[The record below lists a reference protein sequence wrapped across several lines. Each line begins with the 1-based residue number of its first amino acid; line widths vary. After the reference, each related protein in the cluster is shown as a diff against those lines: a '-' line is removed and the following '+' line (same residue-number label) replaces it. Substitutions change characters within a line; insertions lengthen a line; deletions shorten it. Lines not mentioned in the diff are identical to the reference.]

1 MHCSFAGKLIK
12 IMKIKV
18 DFFVTYIVII
28 NNLLALPVSNN
39 KSYSWI
45 RRYIYFFFSF
55 LLV

>member
-28 NNLLALPVSNN
+28 NNLLALP
-39 KSYSWI
+39 I
-45 RRYIYFFFSF
+45 
-55 LLV
+55 